1 MTASLAPALLLAAT
15 ASAAAAQC
23 PTVTDMAA
31 GVQFETSAGEH
42 ETFRQT
48 NPTLVEALL
57 DFGAGD
63 ASRTLLAK
71 GIYLLEVVD
80 IHDGVPQGDT
90 RTTFS
95 YPVGHAEMPDP
106 APGGT
111 WSVTA
116 ATLHDGRIDSEAQ
129 DYSFG
134 AIDSRDYGGCSYAM
148 MEITIRYP
156 NEDDPLRRDVLH
168 YLPDLGLSY
177 LAEYHDKDGSDVYDY
192 IKIEPVK

>member
-1 MTASLAPALLLAAT
+1 M
-15 ASAAAAQC
+15 
-23 PTVTDMAA
+23 
-31 GVQFETSAGEH
+31 
-42 ETFRQT
+42 
-48 NPTLVEALL
+48 
-57 DFGAGD
+57 
-63 ASRTLLAK
+63 
-71 GIYLLEVVD
+71 
-80 IHDGVPQGDT
+80 
-90 RTTFS
+90 
-95 YPVGHAEMPDP
+95 
-106 APGGT
+106 
-111 WSVTA
+111 TA